1 MELQRQ
7 PDEALA
13 TPEREREHCP
23 LELSSLGLKW
33 WGLYILIRLSHW
45 TQPAWERADLQEL
58 SADHIPVAEG
68 SVSPHAQTWRFTG
81 SRQLVVMALKP
92 GQ

>member
-1 MELQRQ
+1 MKRPRRRPGAVGGALWGQMLRRSWGCKMQRQ

-45 TQPAWERADLQEL
+45 TQPAWERADP
-58 SADHIPVAEG
+58 AGAVCG
-68 SVSPHAQTWRFTG
+68 PH
-81 SRQLVVMALKP
+81 SR
-92 GQ
+92 G